1 MVKPGRKNLS
11 GQFAWWPTLNET
23 SKSHRPIYMEITNT
37 LRSLHQSHL
46 LFGEF
51 WLQVR
56 DVWQTYEL
64 ELVNYQNKCRI
75 IRGWDDLFTKVKEH
89 INSVSAM
96 KLSPYY
102 KVHVG
107 FFMLEL
113 SSWSAG
119 MLLRADYWLL
129 SLTERELC
137 IASWNFAGTQTLI
150 LTCKFAKA
158 RKVGQA
164 SLWASPVVH
173 SNEY

>member
-1 MVKPGRKNLS
+1 MVKPGRKYLS
-11 GQFAWWPTLNET
+11 GQFAWCPTLNKT
-23 SKSHRPIYMEITNT
+23 SKSHRRIYMEITNT
-37 LRSLHQSHL
+37 LHALHQSHL
-46 LFGEF
+46 LFGKF

-113 SSWSAG
+113 SSSRSAG
-119 MLLRADYWLL
+119 MLLRAGYWLI
-129 SLTERELC
+129 SLTEWELC
-137 IASWNFAGTQTLI
+137 FTSWNFAETQTLI
-150 LTCKFAKA
+150 ITCKCAKA
-158 RKVGQA
+158 WKVGQA
-164 SLWASPVVH
+164 
-173 SNEY
+173 